1 MESGHRPV
9 PGPRRAGKPKDLE
22 IKQAALEAT
31 PQVIDHLIL
40 LRPEDDLVLTGKS
53 KTIWQE
59 AERRGWHARLEP
71 ANIDGF
77 AILYGFPRWLT
88 SLSESLPAGQPLPN
102 LADLIQERCDKLL
115 EQVCMPVP

>member
-1 MESGHRPV
+1 MTWGVASREASLISWKVGIGLFLGR
-9 PGPRRAGKPKDLE
+9 GAGKPKDLE
-22 IKQAALEAT
+22 IKLASLEAT

-71 ANIDGF
+71 ANLDNF
-77 AILYGFPRWLT
+77 AILYGLPRWLT
-88 SLSESLPAGQPLPN
+88 AL
-102 LADLIQERCDKLL
+102 
-115 EQVCMPVP
+115 